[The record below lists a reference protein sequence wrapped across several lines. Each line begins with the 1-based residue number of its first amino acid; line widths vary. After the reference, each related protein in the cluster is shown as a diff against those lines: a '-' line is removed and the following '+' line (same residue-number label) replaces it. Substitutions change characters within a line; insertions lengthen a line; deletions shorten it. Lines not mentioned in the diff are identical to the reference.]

1 MSYRDDEKRWK
12 RIQDMLAAEA
22 SGKELRPTVS
32 QRTLFGIPSTME
44 QVIERVVAEDEAERR
59 AKRLREKAVETAAA
73 VGLTLTRD
81 EDGLALTDG
90 TMSVRGDFSHM
101 KSRLKPQALS
111 HELIVKAARI
121 KGKHDG
127 LKLVDATAGLGEDSL
142 LLAAAGF
149 DVTLYERN
157 PVIAAL
163 LQDAIDRA
171 AADPDP
177 ELAQAA
183 SRMTLV
189 VGDSTAALPHLGFSP
204 DVVLLDPMFP
214 DRQKSAAVKKK
225 LQLLQ
230 RLEEPCEDEAA
241 LLDTAFAARPR
252 KVVVKRPVK
261 GPHLAGLKPDYS
273 LSGKAIRFDCFS
285 IAR

>member
-22 SGKELRPTVS
+22 SGKELRPMVS

-59 AKRLREKAVETAAA
+59 AKRLREKAVEMAAA
-73 VGLTLTRD
+73 AGLSLPRD

-90 TMSVRGDFSHM
+90 TMSVRGDFSRM
-101 KSRLKPQALS
+101 KARIKPQALS
-111 HELIVKAARI
+111 HELIVKATRI
-121 KGKHDG
+121 KGAREG
-127 LKLVDATAGLGEDSL
+127 LTLVDATAGLGEDSL

-157 PVIAAL
+157 PVIATL

-171 AADPDP
+171 AADADP

-183 SRMTLV
+183 ARMHLV
-189 VGDSTAALPHLGFSP
+189 VGDSTAALGNLGFTP

-230 RLEEPCEDEAA
+230 RLEEPCEDETA
-241 LLDTAFAARPR
+241 LLEAAFAAHPR
-252 KVVVKRPVK
+252 KVVVKRPAK
-261 GPHLAGLKPDYS
+261 GPHLAGRKPDYS

-285 IAR
+285 LAR